1 MGCCSYSDFLRT
13 WFYVCLRLLGVYQVL
28 YQACGG
34 RVMSLVPNNSL
45 KYRSDYPGDR
55 SCADCDNCICKEQ
68 IRADERAKVREA
80 IELID
85 GEFYIGTPDSI
96 SRREVLRKI
105 DELSD

>member
-1 MGCCSYSDFLRT
+1 MSDFQI
-13 WFYVCLRLLGVYQVL
+13 VCWIATVLIAFLLGRWDGIRTFDRKMVEAGL
-28 YQACGG
+28 LPPIKG
-34 RVMSLVPNNSL
+34 RTHTVPLNS
-45 KYRSDYPGDR
+45 
-55 SCADCDNCICKEQ
+55 E

-80 IELID
+80 VELID